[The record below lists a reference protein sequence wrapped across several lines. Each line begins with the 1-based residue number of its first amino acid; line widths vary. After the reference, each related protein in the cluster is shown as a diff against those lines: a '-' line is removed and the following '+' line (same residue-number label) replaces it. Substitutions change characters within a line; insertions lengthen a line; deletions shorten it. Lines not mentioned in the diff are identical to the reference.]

1 MGEGGEKETF
11 TWSSV
16 MGYIIVVVGKVTKH
30 TINRRK
36 GEKNEKKEIGN
47 GNNLEGSNI
56 IISFNFPLKNL
67 WTEIDNSCQ
76 SKNSSKNNLMKEE
89 RRVVN

>member
-36 GEKNEKKEIGN
+36 GEKNEKKKLVMATI
-47 GNNLEGSNI
+47 
-56 IISFNFPLKNL
+56 
-67 WTEIDNSCQ
+67 
-76 SKNSSKNNLMKEE
+76 
-89 RRVVN
+89 

>member
-1 MGEGGEKETF
+1 MTGTF

-36 GEKNEKKEIGN
+36 GKERGKKR
-47 GNNLEGSNI
+47 
-56 IISFNFPLKNL
+56 K
-67 WTEIDNSCQ
+67 
-76 SKNSSKNNLMKEE
+76 K
-89 RRVVN
+89 RRKKKFVMATI

>member
-1 MGEGGEKETF
+1 MTGTF

-36 GEKNEKKEIGN
+36 GKERKGGKKEKREKKKEICN

-56 IISFNFPLKNL
+56 IIISFNSPLKNL
-67 WTEIDNSCQ
+67 
-76 SKNSSKNNLMKEE
+76 
-89 RRVVN
+89 